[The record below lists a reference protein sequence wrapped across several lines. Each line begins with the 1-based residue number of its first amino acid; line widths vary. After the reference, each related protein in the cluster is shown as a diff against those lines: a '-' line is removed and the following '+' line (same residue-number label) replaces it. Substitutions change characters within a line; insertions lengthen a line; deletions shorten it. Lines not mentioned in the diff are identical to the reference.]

1 MSLSYQTGPDF
12 NVIKSAAVGTMGAG
26 SIILA
31 EIRME
36 YELTISSDLA
46 PTPLIAGFVWAT
58 GIDPV
63 FSDELPGF
71 LAPHVQKAS
80 WMGEDFWPRGIKAR
94 VRDMVRH
101 GRYHPSG
108 RSKPASE
115 FLLKA
120 AVDGAFPAICGP
132 VNINN
137 AISLQS
143 GLPISVFDADLTGPE
158 LLLRWGYPGESYVFN
173 RAGQSIDLQ
182 DLIVVCRRDGRG
194 GWEPCGNPVK
204 DSMATK
210 VNERT
215 TNVLAVIYAPN
226 DYEPEELEKWCAMF
240 ADLLKSE
247 CHAESTG
254 FRV

>member
-1 MSLSYQTGPDF
+1 MGMTFMDF
-12 NVIKSAAVGTMGAG
+12 
-26 SIILA
+26 
-31 EIRME
+31 
-36 YELTISSDLA
+36 ELLVSEDLFPA
-46 PTPLIAGFVWAT
+46 PLIAGFVWAT
-58 GIDPV
+58 NIDPV
-63 FSDELPGF
+63 YSDEMPAF
-71 LAPHVQKAS
+71 LKSLVEEAAWK
-80 WMGEDFWPRGIKAR
+80 GEDFWPRGIKAR

-101 GRYHPSG
+101 GKYHPSG

-120 AVDGAFPAICGP
+120 AVEGEFPAICGP

-137 AISLQS
+137 AISLES

-158 LLLRWGYPGESYVFN
+158 LMIRWGMPGESYVFN
-173 RAGQSIDLQ
+173 RAGQEIHVE
-182 DLIVVCRRDGRG
+182 DLIVACRRNGQG

-210 VNERT
+210 LRET
-215 TNVLAVIYAPN
+215 TRNVMAVIYAPN
-226 DYEPEELEKWCAMF
+226 DYNPADLERWCARF